1 MVEVTSVRYSMIRTG
16 ASPPPSGWERHRF
29 EITRN
34 AKLLMSIPPAD
45 LPMLDDID
53 RRILQLL
60 REDAR
65 IANAAIAR
73 DVDLAASAVFQRI
86 RKLEESGVIR
96 GYHAHLDPAA
106 VGQGL
111 LAFIAVQTGEGAR
124 ARETAAMLAG
134 IPEVLE
140 VHRVVGQDC
149 FFLKVRVRDAEAL
162 GALLDEEIQQLPPVA
177 STRTTIVLSTAK
189 SAIPGPALAREDG
202 ASDDQSEER
211 RIRAS

>member
-1 MVEVTSVRYSMIRTG
+1 
-16 ASPPPSGWERHRF
+16 
-29 EITRN
+29 
-34 AKLLMSIPPAD
+34 
-45 LPMLDDID
+45 MLDDID

-60 REDAR
+60 QADAR

-73 DVDLAASAVFQRI
+73 DVGLAPSAVFQRI
-86 RKLEESGVIR
+86 RKLESNGVIR

-106 VGQGL
+106 VEQGL

-124 ARETAAMLAG
+124 AKETGEMLSR
-134 IPEVLE
+134 IDDVME

-149 FFLKVRVRDAEAL
+149 FFLKVRVKDAQAL

-189 SAIPGPALAREDG
+189 DEIPGPRESW
-202 ASDDQSEER
+202 ADQSADDDSSPEEHAQ
-211 RIRAS
+211 AS